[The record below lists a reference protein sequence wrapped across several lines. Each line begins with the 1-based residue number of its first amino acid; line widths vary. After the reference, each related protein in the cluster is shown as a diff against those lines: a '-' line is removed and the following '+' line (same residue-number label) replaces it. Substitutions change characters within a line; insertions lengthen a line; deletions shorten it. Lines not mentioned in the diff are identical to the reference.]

1 MKALIID
8 DERLARKEL
17 ASLLEKHEGI
27 EIVGEAA
34 NADEAEALIAEKRPD
49 LLFLDI
55 NMPGRTGFE
64 LLESLDHAPQVIF
77 ITAYDEHALKAF
89 QVNALDYLMKP
100 IDPERLEAALN
111 KLPQKG
117 EGDVPQRDMLKA
129 DDQIF
134 LKDGEKCWFVTL
146 KDVRLFESEGNYVR
160 VRFNDQKP
168 LVLRS
173 LNKLEEKLD
182 PLVFFRANRKH
193 IINLRWVESIE
204 PWFSGGLM
212 VKLKTRKG
220 RPIGAPLF
228 HCSRNIAYSLARPRM
243 RACSSTFSMAARSVS
258 LNNRVMVSRPYNVML
273 TSGSLMMARM
283 TRISGSLGGV
293 SYHSQVIMP
302 LSP

>member
-17 ASLLEKHEGI
+17 ATLLEKHDGI
-27 EIVGEAA
+27 DVVGEAA
-34 NADEAEALIAEKRPD
+34 NADEAEERIAELKPD

-55 NMPGRTGFE
+55 NMPGRDGFQ
-64 LLESLDHAPQVIF
+64 LLEALDHAPHVIF
-77 ITAYDEHALKAF
+77 VTAYDEHALHAF

-111 KLPQKG
+111 KLPRKG
-117 EGDVPQRDMLKA
+117 EGDVPQREVLKA

-182 PLVFFRANRKH
+182 PHVFFRANRKH
-193 IINLRWVESIE
+193 IVNLKWVDNIQ

-212 VKLKTRKG
+212 VKLKTG
-220 RPIGAPLF
+220 EEVEV
-228 HCSRNIAYSLARPRM
+228 SRRQ
-243 RACSSTFSMAARSVS
+243 AARFKELMS
-258 LNNRVMVSRPYNVML
+258 L
-273 TSGSLMMARM
+273 
-283 TRISGSLGGV
+283 
-293 SYHSQVIMP
+293 
-302 LSP
+302 